1 MLLGIGWAVEQL
13 WQQWQPASEPPWL
26 SSYSRLLQQSLQ
38 QPPAQWQQLIPL
50 TITAQPLD
58 SISWL
63 AAEQQRL
70 QDIANGKPVSIAAS
84 KTPADD
90 GLVDLWDKAK
100 NYTTVTESPSQP

>member
-1 MLLGIGWAVEQL
+1 
-13 WQQWQPASEPPWL
+13 
-26 SSYSRLLQQSLQ
+26 
-38 QPPAQWQQLIPL
+38 
-50 TITAQPLD
+50 
-58 SISWL
+58 
-63 AAEQQRL
+63 L